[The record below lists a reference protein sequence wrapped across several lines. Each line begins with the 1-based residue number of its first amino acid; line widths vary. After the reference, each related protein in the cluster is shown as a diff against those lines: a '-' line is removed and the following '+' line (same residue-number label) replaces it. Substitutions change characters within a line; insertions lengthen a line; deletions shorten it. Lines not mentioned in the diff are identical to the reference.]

1 MRHIARR
8 FIPFTLLALGT
19 VLGSSAHAQ
28 AWPSKPVRVI
38 VPYSAGGAADI
49 LVRLLMDKLS
59 QRVGQP
65 MVIDNRPG
73 ASSLI
78 GIDATVKSPPD
89 GYTFTVLGNDMTWVN
104 QIVKTSFDPRRDL
117 DPITQMRSAS
127 FVAWISAAVPAQ
139 SIGEFLAYAKA
150 NPGKLNYGS
159 AGNGSGNH
167 LGVESLKLLVPGL
180 NMVHVPFKG
189 EAPTA
194 AALAAGEIQLSLGTY
209 LSFAPQA
216 AAGKVRA
223 LGVTGSK
230 RLPALPQTPTFVES
244 GVQYTN
250 SYWSGF
256 FAPSG
261 TPREIRAR
269 IASELKTIYQL
280 PDVNPTMVRNGED
293 VGGQTPE
300 EFAKIVADE
309 IEFRTRAVKAA
320 GLKPE

>member
-1 MRHIARR
+1 
-8 FIPFTLLALGT
+8 LLAAGALA
-19 VLGSSAHAQ
+19 VSAVHAQ
-28 AWPSKPVRVI
+28 AWPAKPVRMI
-38 VPYSAGGAADI
+38 VPYTAGGAADI
-49 LVRLLMDKLS
+49 LVRMLMDKLS
-59 QRVGQP
+59 QRIGQTII
-65 MVIDNRPG
+65 IDNRPG

-89 GYTFTVLGNDMTWVN
+89 GYTFTVLGNDSTWVN

-117 DPITQMRSAS
+117 DPVTLMRSAS
-127 FVAWISAAVPAQ
+127 FVAWISSTVPAQ
-139 SIGEFLAYAKA
+139 SIGEFIAYAKA

-159 AGNGSGNH
+159 AGNGTGNH
-167 LGVESLKLLVPGL
+167 LGVESLKLVVPGL

-194 AALAAGEIQLSLGTY
+194 AALAAGEIQFSLGTY

-223 LGVTGSK
+223 LGVTGTR
-230 RLPALPQTPTFVES
+230 RLPALQQTPTFVES

-261 TPREIRAR
+261 TPRDIRAR
-269 IASELKTIYQL
+269 VASELKTIYQL
-280 PDVNPTMVRNGED
+280 PDVNPTMVRNGEE

-300 EFAKIVADE
+300 EFARIVADE
-309 IEFRTRAVKAA
+309 IESRTRAVKAA